1 MSARNII
8 KSYLRKAKGCSLLG
22 VGCYSAVMDIKY
34 EDNKVLKVGSD
45 GHDHWVG
52 YYKEYIRNSVTSVH
66 TPIVYKYYEDPQQ
79 LFYVAVIEKLSPI
92 VTADDR
98 VLIGDINLYCNS
110 SMTAEKFVE
119 SLRKHSSIIPNAN
132 DFLVFINS
140 IIDNSDV
147 VNRFG
152 NENDDF
158 DPEPAERLLD
168 LHTGNWMI
176 RDNNTLV
183 LIDPWC
189 DFEMEDTQT
198 LDTWA
203 DENLKEPPLW
213 D

>member
-1 MSARNII
+1 
-8 KSYLRKAKGCSLLG
+8 
-22 VGCYSAVMDIKY
+22 
-34 EDNKVLKVGSD
+34 
-45 GHDHWVG
+45 
-52 YYKEYIRNSVTSVH
+52 
-66 TPIVYKYYEDPQQ
+66 
-79 LFYVAVIEKLSPI
+79 
-92 VTADDR
+92 
-98 VLIGDINLYCNS
+98 
-110 SMTAEKFVE
+110 MTAEKFVE